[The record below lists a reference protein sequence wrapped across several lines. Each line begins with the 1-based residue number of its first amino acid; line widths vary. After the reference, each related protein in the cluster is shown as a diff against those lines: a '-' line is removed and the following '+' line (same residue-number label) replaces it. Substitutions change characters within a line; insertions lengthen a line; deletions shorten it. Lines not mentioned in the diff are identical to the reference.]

1 MNTYIFKCFDYSHDT
16 HKWGIEYALDPD
28 GENLVDVEWFK
39 TEQERDDAAA
49 SARLV
54 AAAPDLLAAVHGLL
68 ASCGPQH
75 ESETAQMY
83 QERMTLLQWHI
94 DRASEA
100 LTKATG
106 EA

>member
-1 MNTYIFKCFDYSHDT
+1 MSHTPGPWKIVGGTEIRGTHRIICNTADWRISGDNSA
-16 HKWGIEYALDPD
+16 E
-28 GENLVDVEWFK
+28 
-39 TEQERDDAAA
+39 DDA
-49 SARLV
+49 RLI

-75 ESETAQMY
+75 ESESAEMY
-83 QERMTLLQWHI
+83 QERLTLLQWHI
-94 DRASEA
+94 DRASKA

>member
-1 MNTYIFKCFDYSHDT
+1 MNHTPGPWFTEATSKIGHVAICDS
-16 HKWGIEYALDPD
+16 D
-28 GENLVDVEWFK
+28 GFTICNPSPMGADN
-39 TEQERDDAAA
+39 
-49 SARLV
+49 ARLI

-75 ESETAQMY
+75 ESETAEMY

-94 DRASEA
+94 DRAGEA

>member
-1 MNTYIFKCFDYSHDT
+1 MNYTPGPWTVAARVVSKRPATVVLDADKNEVC
-16 HKWGIEYALDPD
+16 EVYAC
-28 GENLVDVEWFK
+28 
-39 TEQERDDAAA
+39 
-49 SARLV
+49 SALI

-75 ESETAQMY
+75 ESETAEMY

-106 EA
+106 E

>member
-1 MNTYIFKCFDYSHDT
+1 MTQAPAPWIVSKRQDRTVVRDADT
-16 HKWGIEYALDPD
+16 NEVC
-28 GENLVDVEWFK
+28 EVF
-39 TEQERDDAAA
+39 TDAQ
-49 SARLV
+49 LI

-75 ESETAQMY
+75 ESESAEMY

-106 EA
+106 E

>member
-1 MNTYIFKCFDYSHDT
+1 MNHTPYRAVTKGFENPAQVVNSKRETIAVIYS
-16 HKWGIEYALDPD
+16 
-28 GENLVDVEWFK
+28 DVEGGDQY
-39 TEQERDDAAA
+39 EN
-49 SARLV
+49 ARLF

-75 ESETAQMY
+75 ESESAEMY

-106 EA
+106 E